1 MIATAP
7 RWGSALPAPG
17 NAKPQPGR
25 RLAIGLPG
33 AWKPYALSLLQ
44 PTPTH
49 AMSDVEPEQP
59 RADSSADHDDDP
71 ELDQPSFPGGLSRRE
86 IGAGREFWQSQVRA
100 RGGLRFDALDG
111 FLTAL
116 SLLPHPPPP
125 AIWTPLALGP
135 NLAVARDDDREQAVA
150 WMYRF
155 GTHVAQ
161 RVRLDPAVHQSSVL
175 PEFDFLPQ
183 DDDETEDQAEI
194 RTAQSWSAGAAA
206 ALALDAAGVSDIMA
220 SETLRAELAPFV
232 LLGRAGPTE
241 DATYTRKERLRLM
254 RAAAWGAHRLWKH
267 YQPIRER
274 GGLRPQPVRA
284 EPTPGRNDPCP
295 CGSGRKFKVC
305 HGAARH

>member
-1 MIATAP
+1 MSDAE
-7 RWGSALPAPG
+7 
-17 NAKPQPGR
+17 
-25 RLAIGLPG
+25 
-33 AWKPYALSLLQ
+33 Q
-44 PTPTH
+44 PTVDPTH
-49 AMSDVEPEQP
+49 DE
-59 RADSSADHDDDP
+59 DHDP

-86 IGAGREFWQSQVRA
+86 IGAGREFWQSQVHA

-161 RVRLDPAVHQSSVL
+161 RVRLDPAVYQSAVL

-194 RTAQSWSAGAAA
+194 RTAQSWSAGVAA

-232 LLGRAGPTE
+232 LLGRAGPTDE
-241 DATYTRKERLRLM
+241 ASYSRKERLRLM

-284 EPTPGRNDPCP
+284 QPTPGRNDPCP